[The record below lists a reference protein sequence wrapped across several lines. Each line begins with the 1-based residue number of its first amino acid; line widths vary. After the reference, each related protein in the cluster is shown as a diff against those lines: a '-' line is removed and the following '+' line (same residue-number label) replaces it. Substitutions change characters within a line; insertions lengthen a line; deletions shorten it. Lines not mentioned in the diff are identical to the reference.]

1 MSRLLF
7 EEPLVKN
14 SHYMKNSRLE
24 KAVYLTVGC
33 SFLAMALLCLA
44 YSLYGLSIAMLG
56 LTVTLTVYWIWT
68 IRREGQYLE
77 IYEDKIC
84 YKKAFPNK
92 TVELSL
98 SPSQYRIQLN
108 RPLPKSGYTVEFC
121 FIDQQNEIL
130 FEYKAV
136 SLIPSKYQAPQAPW
150 ETALFAI
157 GCEVADPEEII
168 VNL

>member
-7 EEPLVKN
+7 EEPLVKD
-14 SHYMKNSRLE
+14 SHHMKNFRLE
-24 KAVYLTVGC
+24 KAVYLAVGFP
-33 SFLAMALLCLA
+33 FLAMAILCLVF
-44 YSLYGLSIAMLG
+44 SLYGLSAAMLA
-56 LTVTLTVYWIWT
+56 LFITMMAYWRWT
-68 IRREGQYLE
+68 IRRDRQYIA

-92 TVELSL
+92 TVELPL
-98 SPSQYRIQLN
+98 APSQYKILLN

-121 FIDQQNEIL
+121 FIDHQNQMI
-130 FEYKAV
+130 FQYKAV
-136 SLIPSKYQAPQAPW
+136 SLIPSKYQAEKADW

-157 GCEVADPEEII
+157 GCEVLDPEEII